1 MDIIFLGSGGS
12 IPTKKRNLPCILVKR
27 EGELLMFDCGEA
39 AQKQFLSIKAGIN
52 KNMKIF
58 ISHMHGDHVLGLP
71 GLIQSF
77 SLLGRER
84 KLEIYGPKGI
94 KKFLNCIKKN
104 IPFNLSFKIDIHE
117 VDEGEILEENAYIIK
132 AAWANHTIP
141 CLSFALIE
149 KPKPGKFNPEKARK
163 LGIPEGP
170 LWKKLQMGESIK
182 IDSKIIEPKEVVGPP
197 RPGVKIVYSSDT
209 RPCKALEELSK
220 NADLLI
226 FDSTFDNS
234 KKDKA
239 KEYGHST
246 CLQAAEIA
254 KKANVKKLVLTH
266 LSPIYEGHEDE
277 LIKQARK
284 IFKKTLLAEDLMKIT
299 I

>member
-77 SLLGRER
+77 SLLRRER

-132 AAWANHTIP
+132 AAWANHTI
-141 CLSFALIE
+141 
-149 KPKPGKFNPEKARK
+149 
-163 LGIPEGP
+163 
-170 LWKKLQMGESIK
+170 
-182 IDSKIIEPKEVVGPP
+182 
-197 RPGVKIVYSSDT
+197 
-209 RPCKALEELSK
+209 
-220 NADLLI
+220 
-226 FDSTFDNS
+226 
-234 KKDKA
+234 
-239 KEYGHST
+239 
-246 CLQAAEIA
+246 
-254 KKANVKKLVLTH
+254 
-266 LSPIYEGHEDE
+266 
-277 LIKQARK
+277 
-284 IFKKTLLAEDLMKIT
+284 
-299 I
+299 